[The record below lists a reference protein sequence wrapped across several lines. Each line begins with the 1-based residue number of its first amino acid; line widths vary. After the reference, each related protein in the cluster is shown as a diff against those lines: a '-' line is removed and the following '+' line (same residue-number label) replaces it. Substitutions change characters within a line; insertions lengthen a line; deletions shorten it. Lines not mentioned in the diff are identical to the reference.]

1 MAFTSAAVYIGV
13 IAALVLF
20 VAGIIT
26 LLITRKHPK
35 TRKWGWILLALGLC
49 AVISAFVNSNG
60 AF

>member
-20 VAGIIT
+20 AVGIIT
-26 LLITRKHPK
+26 LFVTRKHPEK
-35 TRKWGWILLALGLC
+35 RKWGWILLALGLC

>member
-26 LLITRKHPK
+26 LLITRKYPK
-35 TRKWGWILLALGLC
+35 KRKWSWILLALGLC